1 MNFEIKLI
9 YVCVENEVSRRRM
22 SGAMPCRHTRAYAV
36 AQAQPSFCYTG
47 HVVPSS
53 LSYWVNPRHGG
64 GGKERRRATM
74 EGKDGEAWW
83 SRGRGRGV
91 EEQWCD
97 AGLQGQGEVTRATG

>member
-1 MNFEIKLI
+1 
-9 YVCVENEVSRRRM
+9 M

-64 GGKERRRATM
+64 AGEERRVPRWRARM
-74 EGKDGEAWW
+74 AR
-83 SRGRGRGV
+83 RGGAV
-91 EEQWCD
+91 EEGEERRSSG
-97 AGLQGQGEVTRATG
+97 AMQGCGVRVRSPGQLGE